1 MSKNINQSIT
11 IIGCLFGNYIFVP
24 ILPKLNKA
32 SVEHVIKNSTMKA
45 IITDEIKINEIK
57 YFEKNTKIIQYDQIK
72 DHIEELKVEI
82 NVKKKFNI
90 KKLDPASIIYSSG
103 STGRPKGI
111 TIPHFN
117 FVKGAKIVSEYLH
130 TKKDDKIAGVLSLN
144 FDYGLNQLWQT
155 LMLGCSLH
163 FHELVFASDFFKFLK
178 KKKITILPLMPVMVY
193 LMYKDKKISR
203 NYNFSKVKYICT
215 SGGPVSKL
223 MIDNL
228 IKNFKKT
235 KIYLMYG
242 LTEAFRS
249 SYLNPKL
256 LKKNI
261 NQLVK
266 LFLE

>member
-1 MSKNINQSIT
+1 ME
-11 IIGCLFGNYIFVP
+11 IIFFVP

-117 FVKGAKIVSEYLH
+117 FVKGAK
-130 TKKDDKIAGVLSLN
+130 LSLN
-144 FDYGLNQLWQT
+144 IFI
-155 LMLGCSLH
+155 
-163 FHELVFASDFFKFLK
+163 K
-178 KKKITILPLMPVMVY
+178 K
-193 LMYKDKKISR
+193 R
-203 NYNFSKVKYICT
+203 
-215 SGGPVSKL
+215 
-223 MIDNL
+223 
-228 IKNFKKT
+228 
-235 KIYLMYG
+235 
-242 LTEAFRS
+242 
-249 SYLNPKL
+249 
-256 LKKNI
+256 
-261 NQLVK
+261 
-266 LFLE
+266 